1 MDTASPE
8 HLRRLRMEFN
18 KLVVQISR
26 NLGDQN
32 CFQWFKTLW
41 AGIVPKQKLESAT
54 DISQFL
60 VMLLEGDHVSLTN
73 IEPLKA
79 QFDTLELGHLTRLC
93 SEYED
98 RAAVLRE
105 TVFLSGLSSDCVQDF
120 QRLNIGD
127 TSGDGLFISAHPPVS
142 ESGSCLLGTQ
152 PMNEPEESDE
162 NHFRPGSAQN
172 TPTALTPSR
181 SAQGV
186 LGSDSR
192 SPQGMLGN
200 DSRSP
205 QGMLGND
212 SRSPQGMLGKE
223 SCSPQGMLG
232 KESCSPQGML
242 GKESCSPQGML
253 GKESCSP
260 QGMLGNGSRSPQGM
274 LGNGSR
280 SPQGMLGKERCPL
293 EQEGSSPV
301 LDSPTGC
308 SAKSSRSLQ
317 GPKLNPDVFV
327 KDLPFLIW
335 HQFTVALSVK
345 RADGHDWRW
354 LADKLGIPATYRD
367 LWRQNCSNPAEKVLD
382 SWKNK
387 IGEATVGTL
396 FNHMISME
404 REDLADIL

>member
-1 MDTASPE
+1 MDTVSPE
-8 HLRRLRMEFN
+8 HLRRLRLEFN

-120 QRLNIGD
+120 QRMNIGD
-127 TSGDGLFISAHPPVS
+127 TSGDGLFSSAHPPVS

-186 LGSDSR
+186 LGNDSRSPQGKLGNDSRSPQGMLGNDSR

-223 SCSPQGMLG
+223 S
-232 KESCSPQGML
+232 
-242 GKESCSPQGML
+242 
-253 GKESCSP
+253 
-260 QGMLGNGSRSPQGM
+260 RSPQGM
-274 LGNGSR
+274 LGNDSR
-280 SPQGMLGKERCPL
+280 SPQGMLGKESCPL

-308 SAKSSRSLQ
+308 SAKFSRSLQ

>member
-8 HLRRLRMEFN
+8 HLRRLRLEFN
-18 KLVVQISR
+18 QLVVQISR

-41 AGIVPKQKLESAT
+41 AGIVPKQKLDSAT

-79 QFDTLELGHLTRLC
+79 QFDTLELRHLTRLC

-98 RAAVLRE
+98 RVAVLRE

-142 ESGSCLLGTQ
+142 ESGSCLCGTQ
-152 PMNEPEESDE
+152 PMNKPEESDE

-172 TPTALTPSR
+172 TPTALTPSH
-181 SAQGV
+181 
-186 LGSDSR
+186 
-192 SPQGMLGN
+192 SPQEM
-200 DSRSP
+200 
-205 QGMLGND
+205 Q
-212 SRSPQGMLGKE
+212 GKE
-223 SCSPQGMLG
+223 SC
-232 KESCSPQGML
+232 
-242 GKESCSPQGML
+242 
-253 GKESCSP
+253 
-260 QGMLGNGSRSPQGM
+260 
-274 LGNGSR
+274 
-280 SPQGMLGKERCPL
+280 PL
-293 EQEGSSPV
+293 EQGGSSPV

-308 SAKSSRSLQ
+308 SAKFSRSLQ

-367 LWRQNCSNPAEKVLD
+367 LWRQNCRNPAEKVLD